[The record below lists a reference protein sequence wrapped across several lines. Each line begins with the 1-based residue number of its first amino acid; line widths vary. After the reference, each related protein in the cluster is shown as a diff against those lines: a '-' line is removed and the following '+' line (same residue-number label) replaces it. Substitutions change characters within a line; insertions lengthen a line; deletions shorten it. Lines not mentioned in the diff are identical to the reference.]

1 MGVLTSG
8 WHRRHTRHRRRRPLP
23 PSPTTPSRRS
33 TAPSPSPPDR
43 TLRPSSSQEPGGNIA
58 LNRMTDQFCY
68 LLLHP
73 TNILLIYP
81 QHIPQMLPKQFISG
95 QGEQTGRPAE
105 LPKPHLL
112 LSSILT
118 QISSYHLHLHLSP
131 ILTQISRLIPPFR
144 ICWSVLDLSN
154 LSPVAAA
161 VNKLL
166 PYLWSFQRLLVVGL
180 FGCNTVFWLVCDVN
194 NLKWIFG
201 HTQVVYSEPK

>member
-1 MGVLTSG
+1 MQLRFLIGTACHLTNPDKKERIIIMGVLTAG

-112 LSSILT
+112 LSQILT
-118 QISSYHLHLHLSP
+118 HISSYHLHLQLLLSP
-131 ILTQISRLIPPFR
+131 ILTQISRYH
-144 ICWSVLDLSN
+144 
-154 LSPVAAA
+154 
-161 VNKLL
+161 LL
-166 PYLWSFQRLLVVGL
+166 EYVGQ
-180 FGCNTVFWLVCDVN
+180 CS
-194 NLKWIFG
+194 I
-201 HTQVVYSEPK
+201 

>member
-43 TLRPSSSQEPGGNIA
+43 TLRPSSSQEPGGNMSTVSRI
-58 LNRMTDQFCY
+58 TDQFCY
-68 LLLHP
+68 LLVHP

-118 QISSYHLHLHLSP
+118 QISSYHLHLHLHLHLSPILTQISGYVGCWFQISSYHPHPLLLSP
-131 ILTQISRLIPPFR
+131 ILTQISR
-144 ICWSVLDLSN
+144 
-154 LSPVAAA
+154 
-161 VNKLL
+161 
-166 PYLWSFQRLLVVGL
+166 YVGR
-180 FGCNTVFWLVCDVN
+180 CS
-194 NLKWIFG
+194 I
-201 HTQVVYSEPK
+201 

>member
-118 QISSYHLHLHLSP
+118 QISSYHLHLHLHLHLSPILTQISGYVGCWFQISSYHPHPLLLSP
-131 ILTQISRLIPPFR
+131 ILTQISR
-144 ICWSVLDLSN
+144 
-154 LSPVAAA
+154 
-161 VNKLL
+161 
-166 PYLWSFQRLLVVGL
+166 YVGR
-180 FGCNTVFWLVCDVN
+180 CS
-194 NLKWIFG
+194 I
-201 HTQVVYSEPK
+201 